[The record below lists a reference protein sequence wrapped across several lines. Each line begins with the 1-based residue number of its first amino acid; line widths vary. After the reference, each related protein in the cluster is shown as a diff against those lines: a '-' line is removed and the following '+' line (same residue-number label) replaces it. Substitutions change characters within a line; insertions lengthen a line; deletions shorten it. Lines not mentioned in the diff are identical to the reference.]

1 MKYILLFIIFIFSNS
16 MMYANNQ
23 KPILEIIE
31 CRFAQELLNKKLFE
45 KTGKYSDI
53 YFIEPSSMI
62 ASVEGIFNEL
72 NIFQIYT
79 NRNISLFQDYSK
91 KTQLG
96 LYRNEI
102 TDIEKQNPDFLC
114 IFEITDIKETE
125 ENRSGYYYIFT
136 ELSISLKI
144 FDANSKSKETFYS
157 TSVKKD
163 MKEKAIFY
171 ENEWTYREATS
182 KKLSKL
188 FQQSIEELKNNL
200 KNYFFPRG
208 LIVDK
213 IDKENFQ
220 VKINDE
226 KFFTKNNDVIIF
238 EEEFKKIDGKISAY
252 QITVAEGIIEDIGKD
267 NMKIKIK
274 KNESKKKVKTE
285 MLVQLKDSPFSK
297 KSNIRSIISESI
309 IEMIPQQKPDWVINE
324 PTEEKDNLIFIGSSE
339 LKSSE
344 VEARNEAYRDAVKK
358 FAQYCGIKVIE
369 IATRNLSFEGLASDI
384 KNPDIME
391 QKKESQVTNIF
402 VSRAKARSWFITK
415 KNIVYSDNT
424 SGIGLEAKVKVE
436 VPQSEYEK
444 AKYEYEQRKLNNVLF
459 YFDFQGV
466 EDSELK
472 AEIENDLSNFI
483 SQKMS
488 ISKKI
493 NYENI
498 RDKINI
504 RFFNDFFNEENK
516 SKLKDL
522 KIDGVINFRVSFLF
536 DGKFGEIESFKCSTS
551 VKLTNLSDI
560 SSDNDGIY
568 ENKKGRGFNKL
579 LAQKEA
585 WRKVKLSLQ

>member
-1 MKYILLFIIFIFSNS
+1 
-16 MMYANNQ
+16 MYANNQ

>member
-1 MKYILLFIIFIFSNS
+1 

-31 CRFAQELLNKKLFE
+31 CRFAQDLLNKKLFE
-45 KTGKYSDI
+45 KTGQYSDI

-62 ASVEGIFNEL
+62 DSVEGIFNEL

-144 FDANSKSKETFYS
+144 FDANSKSRETFYS

-171 ENEWTYREATS
+171 ENEWIYREATS

-188 FQQSIEELKNNL
+188 FEQCIEELKNNL

-226 KFFTKNNDVIIF
+226 KFFTKNSDVIIF
-238 EEEFKKIDGKISAY
+238 EEELKKIDGKISAY
-252 QITVAEGIIEDIGKD
+252 QITVAEGIIEDIGKN

-274 KNESKKKVKTE
+274 KNESKKK
-285 MLVQLKDSPFSK
+285 
-297 KSNIRSIISESI
+297 SE
-309 IEMIPQQKPDWVINE
+309 N
-324 PTEEKDNLIFIGSSE
+324 
-339 LKSSE
+339 
-344 VEARNEAYRDAVKK
+344 
-358 FAQYCGIKVIE
+358 
-369 IATRNLSFEGLASDI
+369 
-384 KNPDIME
+384 
-391 QKKESQVTNIF
+391 
-402 VSRAKARSWFITK
+402 
-415 KNIVYSDNT
+415 
-424 SGIGLEAKVKVE
+424 
-436 VPQSEYEK
+436 
-444 AKYEYEQRKLNNVLF
+444 
-459 YFDFQGV
+459 
-466 EDSELK
+466 
-472 AEIENDLSNFI
+472 
-483 SQKMS
+483 
-488 ISKKI
+488 
-493 NYENI
+493 
-498 RDKINI
+498 
-504 RFFNDFFNEENK
+504 
-516 SKLKDL
+516 
-522 KIDGVINFRVSFLF
+522 
-536 DGKFGEIESFKCSTS
+536 
-551 VKLTNLSDI
+551 
-560 SSDNDGIY
+560 
-568 ENKKGRGFNKL
+568 
-579 LAQKEA
+579 
-585 WRKVKLSLQ
+585 

>member
-1 MKYILLFIIFIFSNS
+1 
-16 MMYANNQ
+16 
-23 KPILEIIE
+23 
-31 CRFAQELLNKKLFE
+31 
-45 KTGKYSDI
+45 
-53 YFIEPSSMI
+53 
-62 ASVEGIFNEL
+62 
-72 NIFQIYT
+72 
-79 NRNISLFQDYSK
+79 
-91 KTQLG
+91 
-96 LYRNEI
+96 
-102 TDIEKQNPDFLC
+102 
-114 IFEITDIKETE
+114 
-125 ENRSGYYYIFT
+125 
-136 ELSISLKI
+136 
-144 FDANSKSKETFYS
+144 
-157 TSVKKD
+157 
-163 MKEKAIFY
+163 
-171 ENEWTYREATS
+171 
-182 KKLSKL
+182 
-188 FQQSIEELKNNL
+188 
-200 KNYFFPRG
+200 
-208 LIVDK
+208 
-213 IDKENFQ
+213 
-220 VKINDE
+220 
-226 KFFTKNNDVIIF
+226 
-238 EEEFKKIDGKISAY
+238 
-252 QITVAEGIIEDIGKD
+252 
-267 NMKIKIK
+267 
-274 KNESKKKVKTE
+274 
-285 MLVQLKDSPFSK
+285 
-297 KSNIRSIISESI
+297 
-309 IEMIPQQKPDWVINE
+309 MIPPQKPDWVINE
-324 PTEEKDNLIFIGSSE
+324 PTEENDNLIFIGSSE

-391 QKKESQVTNIF
+391 QKKESQITNIF
-402 VSRAKARSWFITK
+402 VSRVKARSWFITK

-424 SGIGLEAKVKVE
+424 SGIGFEAKVKVE

-466 EDSELK
+466 EDSEFK

-536 DGKFGEIESFKCSTS
+536 DGKFGEIESYKCSVS

-568 ENKKGRGFNKL
+568 ESKKGLGFNKL